1 MILHTL
7 KILLLLLLPAFLH
20 AQVSEDGIYLEIEG
34 KRCLFK
40 NIMLLNSETSVCIS
54 DRPIITF
61 DQFEDIGVIEADYEK
76 GIRKF
81 SITLSE
87 EGSKRLTTITK
98 IYEGKNL
105 AFVTNNQAICLM
117 NVHGVITSGKVIV
130 TEDLSESSLQYVHTN
145 LEDRIKS

>member
-7 KILLLLLLPAFLH
+7 KILLLLLIPAFLH

-40 NIMLLNSETSVCIS
+40 NIKLMNSETFACVS
-54 DRPIITF
+54 DQPIISF
-61 DQFEDIGVIEADYEK
+61 DQFEDIGAIEADYEK

-87 EGSKRLTTITK
+87 EGSKRLTTISK

-105 AFVTNNQAICLM
+105 ALVTNNRAICLM
-117 NVHGVITSGKVIV
+117 NVPGVITSGKVIV
-130 TEDLSESSLQYVHTN
+130 TEDLNDASLLYVYTD
-145 LEDRIKS
+145 LKDRIKS